1 LIVNELHTK
10 QPFFMP
16 VVSFNQTAPLA
27 FFKASRAVV
36 VMQSLNSKP

>member
-1 LIVNELHTK
+1 MFNELPTK
-10 QPFFMP
+10 RSVFEAFY
-16 VVSFNQTAPLA
+16 SFNQTAPLA